1 MTTPTKTSIRTP
13 SSSPTSKGSGGGP
26 NLDQLRDLFELMAE
40 HQIGEFE
47 WENSGEKI
55 RLKTM
60 GAMTAAPMVHTVS
73 HPVHHAPA
81 HSNGNG
87 SNGHSHHIEIPAAA
101 KPATAAVSGN
111 QKQVL
116 SPFVGTFY
124 RSPSPEAESYVKE
137 GQSVKKG
144 DTLCIVEAMKLMNEI
159 ESDFNGKIVSILAEN
174 GQPVEFGEPLFVIE
188 PN

>member
-1 MTTPTKTSIRTP
+1 
-13 SSSPTSKGSGGGP
+13 
-26 NLDQLRDLFELMAE
+26 MAE